1 MTTISP
7 ELFQDYF
14 YVNFCT
20 TSHKIQGQTIKEAFI
35 HEFQK
40 MRKKMKYVALSRAT
54 SKNLIHVCR
63 TEYKAEKDLPDT
75 DFEKIKEKE
84 ETPLESKRKAA
95 IGVIHRI
102 IKGQATEEYCLKHT
116 GLNREALLCHL
127 GLGEAGIVFKG
138 YELDHIKPRKMFNT
152 DEEFEKINW
161 YDNLRVLPRSSN
173 NERNWLEK

>member
-1 MTTISP
+1 
-7 ELFQDYF
+7 
-14 YVNFCT
+14 
-20 TSHKIQGQTIKEAFI
+20 
-35 HEFQK
+35 

-54 SKNLIHVCR
+54 SKNLINVCR
-63 TEYKAEKDLPDT
+63 TEYKAEKELPDT
-75 DFEKIKEKE
+75 DFEKIKGKEKE
-84 ETPLESKRKAA
+84 ETALENKRKAA

-102 IKGQATEEYCLKHT
+102 IKGQAKEDYCIKHT

-127 GLGEAGIVFKG
+127 GLGEDGIVFKG

-161 YDNLRVLPRSSN
+161 YDNLRLLPRSSN